1 MVKLNCKRF
10 KNRPKEGGIEMVIG
24 RMFVDTFAALFPLY
38 AYMLI
43 GILLRKTG
51 LLYDSL
57 NKQINRLAFRV
68 FLPAS
73 LFMSVYNAD
82 FAAKDNLTAIVF
94 AVASY
99 VVLFVVLILFVPRFV
114 KDRPA
119 AGSMVQAL
127 FRSNFVLLGLVY
139 TRLLYGE
146 AQTTAASIF
155 VAVIV
160 PLFNVLVV
168 LDFELMRGG
177 RVHGGKILLEIAKN
191 PLIIASVLGAAANL
205 SGIALPTML
214 IKPLTELGNAA
225 SPIMLI
231 VIGATL
237 TVEGFQRN
245 GKLVAAATIGRLL
258 VVPLIFMPIAILLGL
273 RGVVLL
279 TLFVAF
285 GGPTAAASA
294 PMAYEMGG
302 DGELSGQITATTTLL
317 SIGTMFLFIVALRT
331 MGYC

>member
-1 MVKLNCKRF
+1 VLF
-10 KNRPKEGGIEMVIG
+10 G
-24 RMFVDTFAALFPLY
+24 RMFIDTFVALFPLY

-43 GILLRKTG
+43 GILLRRTG
-51 LLYDSL
+51 VLNDAA
-57 NKQINRLAFRV
+57 NKQVNKLAFKV

-82 FAAKDNLTAIVF
+82 FAAKDQLTAIVF
-94 AVASY
+94 AVVSY
-99 VVLFVVLILFVPRFV
+99 LVLFVVLMLTVPRFI

-119 AGSMVQAL
+119 AGSMVQAF

-139 TRLLYGE
+139 TKLLYGE
-146 AQTTAASIF
+146 AETAAASIF

-160 PLFNVLVV
+160 PLFNMLAVLN
-168 LDFELMRGG
+168 FELLRGG
-177 RVHGGKILLEIAKN
+177 KVNWRDILTEIAKN
-191 PLIIASVLGAAANL
+191 PLIIASVLGAVVNL
-205 SGIALPTML
+205 SGIRLPSIA

-225 SPIMLI
+225 TPVTLL

-237 TVEGFQRN
+237 TVEGFKRN
-245 GKLVAAATIGRLL
+245 GKRVAVASAGRLI
-258 VVPLIFMPIAILLGL
+258 VVPLIFMPLAILLGL

-285 GGPTAAASA
+285 GGPTAAISA
-294 PMAYEMGG
+294 PMAYELGG

-317 SIGTMFLFIVALRT
+317 SLGTMFLFIVAMRT
-331 MGYC
+331 LGYC